1 MTEYLHL
8 LLPWEF
14 GLSWLVFTAGGLALY
29 GRGLRRLRADGARL
43 GFWRPFA
50 FVVGVLGIY
59 AVSQTHYDYLAQYMF
74 FTHRIQ
80 HLVMHHAAPFLIALA
95 APWSVL
101 AAGLPSWRPPA
112 SVRRPAMAVLKTLY
126 RVLQN
131 PVLAPVLFVG
141 LIYFWL
147 IPSVHFDAML
157 SRWLY
162 DVMNWSMVIDGILF
176 WWLMLDP
183 VTTRGG
189 LARLGFGARLVILW
203 LIMVPQIALGA
214 YIALSDRVL
223 FDVYAVCGRAWPLAP
238 LTDQQ
243 IGGLVT
249 WIPAAMMSVLGM
261 LVLIGYWLA
270 GRGDEHAASPDLTT
284 TQGA

>member
-1 MTEYLHL
+1 MSSYLYY
-8 LLPWEF
+8 LLPWEL
-14 GLSWLVFTAGGLALY
+14 GLSWVLFCLGGLGLY
-29 GRGLRRLRADGARL
+29 YRGLARRRRDGIAP
-43 GFWRPFA
+43 GFWRPCA
-50 FVVGVLGIY
+50 FTIGMLGIY

-80 HLVMHHAAPFLIALA
+80 HLVLHHASPFLIALS
-95 APWSVL
+95 APWTVL
-101 AAGLPSWRPPA
+101 HAGLPDWRLPA
-112 SVRRPAMAVLKTLY
+112 AVTAPLLAGLRALY
-126 RVLQN
+126 RALQN
-131 PVLAPVLFVG
+131 AVLAPVLFVG

-162 DVMNWSMVIDGILF
+162 DLMNWSMVIDGVLF

-189 LARLGFGARLVILW
+189 LARLGFGARLIILW
-203 LIMVPQIALGA
+203 LIMVPQIVLGA
-214 YIALSDRVL
+214 YIALSERVL

-249 WIPAAMMSVLGM
+249 WIPAAMMSVLGI
-261 LVLIGYWLA
+261 LVLISYWLA
-270 GRGDEHAASPDLTT
+270 GRGDDRIPSRQPTAT
-284 TQGA
+284 GG

>member
-1 MTEYLHL
+1 MTTYLQY

-14 GLSWLVFTAGGLALY
+14 GPSWLVFCAGGLWLY
-29 GRGLRRLRADGARL
+29 YRGLLRRRNAGIRH
-43 GFWRPFA
+43 GVWRPLA
-50 FVVGVLGIY
+50 FTVGMVGIY
-59 AVSQTHYDYLAQYMF
+59 AVTQTHYDYLAQYMF

-80 HLVMHHAAPFLIALA
+80 HLVLHHAAPFLIALA
-95 APWSVL
+95 VPWPVL
-101 AAGLPSWRPPA
+101 QAGLPSWRLPE
-112 SVRRPAMAVLKTLY
+112 TLRAPGVALLRWVY
-126 RVLQN
+126 VVLQN

-157 SRWLY
+157 SHWLY
-162 DVMNWSMVIDGILF
+162 SVMNWSMAIDGILF

-183 VTTRGG
+183 VTSRGG

-203 LIMVPQIALGA
+203 LVMVPQIALGA
-214 YIALSDRVL
+214 YIALSDDVL

-249 WIPAAMMSVLGM
+249 WIPAAMMSALGI
-261 LVLIGYWLA
+261 LVLIGYWLS
-270 GRGDEHAASPDLTT
+270 GRGDDRRPTPNAEMAH
-284 TQGA
+284 